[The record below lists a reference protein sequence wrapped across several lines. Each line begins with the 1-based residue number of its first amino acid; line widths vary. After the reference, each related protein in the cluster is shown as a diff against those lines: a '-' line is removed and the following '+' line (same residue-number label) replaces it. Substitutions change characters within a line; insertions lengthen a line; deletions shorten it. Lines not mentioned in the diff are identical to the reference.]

1 MKANVK
7 RIIPL
12 LLVIVMCLIALPS
25 MVYAA
30 SSDPTI
36 DINAKGSITVTKYA
50 STSSGI
56 GNNATGMQGQVVPD
70 VYTTLNDAK
79 FVLFRIADKGKV
91 EEYYNGT
98 NGTSYTLDVG
108 RFVYTNET
116 TATYDGNA
124 VTPIGTKTTSGS
136 GTCTFS
142 NLEVGIYVLKEI
154 TAPSQITAP
163 LAEESLISIPMV
175 NTKYTSGGGSNNNG
189 NAAWMYDVYVYPK
202 NHEAT
207 GTVELTKQDQS
218 GNGLEN
224 VTFGLYK
231 NELTKKGYLSKDA
244 SNNIIWNLVS
254 ETVNN
259 GGTSSPL
266 NLTTGSNGKM
276 TLANLPANLYGTQ
289 YKLEEISAPDGYIV
303 NKTPLY
309 FTVNKNNTITWNE
322 TSGNINN
329 CNNTNTG
336 ILSYSVDNSS
346 TLHIELRNERPDL
359 TKEVHENGN
368 GDVWKNDEQY
378 RLDDVITYRL
388 KAYVPNNVDEL
399 RTYEI
404 KDIPQVGITDNLSS
418 VTVSYV
424 DGNGNTQSLSN
435 PNDFTVGD
443 IPATATDGQGFK
455 LKLTMPRKSVVKGK
469 EITIQYTAN
478 MNANAVIAGEGN
490 GNTATLTYSKD
501 INGTSGGE
509 TYTITDEA
517 RVYTYQYQITKHK
530 DSATGDP
537 IKDVQFELL
546 DDGKNKMSVVALTD
560 PGEYRLALTRD
571 TGTTQ
576 TLTTKDDGTILIK
589 GLENGT
595 YYLKET
601 KTIDGYNLLS
611 KPFEIEVGV
620 YEETTW
626 TSDTG
631 YTSTGR
637 SVKKYQSTNFYK
649 DNTKST
655 PFSDNKAITNTD
667 IINKQGFVLP
677 QTGGMGYLL
686 FCVAGIVLIGGG
698 AMLIFGGRKKKIR

>member
-7 RIIPL
+7 RMIPL
-12 LLVIVMCLIALPS
+12 LLVIVMCLIVLPG

-30 SSDPTI
+30 SGDPTLI
-36 DINAKGSITVTKYA
+36 DTTKTGSITVTKYA
-50 STSSGI
+50 STSTTGR
-56 GNNATGMQGQVVPD
+56 GEATG
-70 VYTTLNDAK
+70 TTNDQSSIAPGYQTLK
-79 FVLFRIADKGKV
+79 DAEFVLVKIYDSDKV
-91 EEYYNGT
+91 MEYYNGT
-98 NGTSYTLDVG
+98 ADTLVLDTTKLVKDSAVWKYNGNVVDDANV
-108 RFVYTNET
+108 
-116 TATYDGNA
+116 
-124 VTPIGTKTTSGS
+124 KTGKTDASGVLV
-136 GTCTFS
+136 F
-142 NLEVGIYVLKEI
+142 NDLPVGIYILREI
-154 TAPSQITAP
+154 TAPSQITTP
-163 LAEESLISIPMV
+163 LAETSLISIPMV
-175 NTKYTSGGGSNNNG
+175 NTKTSSNNG
-189 NAAWMYDVYVYPK
+189 NGEWMYDVYVYPK

-207 GTVELTKQDQS
+207 GTVELTKVQQ
-218 GNGLEN
+218 NGSTPLEGVKFSLEKLN
-224 VTFGLYK
+224 VTT
-231 NELTKKGYLSKDA
+231 NT
-244 SNNIIWNLVS
+244 W
-254 ETVNN
+254 ETVSSITQNN
-259 GGTSSPL
+259 GTTVDITETT
-266 NLTTGSNGKM
+266 LTTDANGMIK
-276 TLANLPANLYGTQ
+276 LKNLPANLKGTQ
-289 YKLEEISAPDGYIV
+289 YRLVENTAPDGYIV
-303 NKTPLY
+303 NKIPLY
-309 FTVNKNNTITWNE
+309 FKVNTDNTITWN
-322 TSGNINN
+322 TGTGNANGCNNIN
-329 CNNTNTG
+329 G
-336 ILSYSVDNSS
+336 DVLSATQKAGDAS
-346 TLHIELRNERPDL
+346 TLQIKLRNERPDL
-359 TKEVHENGN
+359 TKEVHENGT
-368 GDVWKNDEQY
+368 GDTWKNDEQY

-388 KAYVPNNVDEL
+388 KTYVPNNVDEL
-399 RTYEI
+399 GTYKIE
-404 KDIPQVGITDNLSS
+404 DTPQVGITDNLSS
-418 VTVSYV
+418 VTVSYE
-424 DGNGNTQSLSN
+424 DSGTTKTLTTS
-435 PNDFTVGD
+435 DFTVNT
-443 IPATATDGQGFK
+443 ITATETNGNGFT
-455 LKLTMPRKSVVKGK
+455 LTLNKPANTNIKGK

-478 MNANAVIAGEGN
+478 MNANAVIAGKGN

-501 INGTSGGE
+501 INGTPDE